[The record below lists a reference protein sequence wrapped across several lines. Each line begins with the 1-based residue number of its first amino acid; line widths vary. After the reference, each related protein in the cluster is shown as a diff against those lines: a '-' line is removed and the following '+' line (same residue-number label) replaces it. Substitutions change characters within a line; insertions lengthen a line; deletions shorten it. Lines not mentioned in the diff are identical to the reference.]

1 MSSPNDKLAIIFSI
15 KKINKN
21 MYHNILYTPWDM
33 KISPKIR
40 KNFEKT
46 EVSQLSKREYVF
58 AWHFDL
64 LVKRCVFFSLDP
76 FYITFLLPCF
86 CFPPHSACLMKSYGS
101 FSWCHHRTFILHH
114 SRVKCI
120 FDCLFHAFLWT
131 TFLKGKPTCD
141 FGASKTAELKMF
153 ASPLFD

>member
-33 KISPKIR
+33 KISAKIR
-40 KNFEKT
+40 KNW
-46 EVSQLSKREYVF
+46 SQSTIKERICLCM
-58 AWHFDL
+58 ALL

-76 FYITFLLPCF
+76 LYITFLLPCF
-86 CFPPHSACLMKSYGS
+86 CFPPHSACLMKSHGS
-101 FSWCHHRTFILHH
+101 FSWCHHRPFILHH

>member
-58 AWHFDL
+58 AWHFSL
-64 LVKRCVFFSLDP
+64 LKDASFFLWILSTLLFFSLVSVSLHIAPVWWNRMAALVDA
-76 FYITFLLPCF
+76 ITGLLSF
-86 CFPPHSACLMKSYGS
+86 TIQELSASLTASSMLSS
-101 FSWCHHRTFILHH
+101 ELH
-114 SRVKCI
+114 
-120 FDCLFHAFLWT
+120 F
-131 TFLKGKPTCD
+131 
-141 FGASKTAELKMF
+141 
-153 ASPLFD
+153 